1 VCLILFAYRA
11 HPLYPLVLAA
21 NRDEF
26 YDRPSAPADFWPEH
40 PGILGGRD
48 LSAGGT
54 WLGIHRSGKLAA
66 ITNYRD
72 GKHQRVGNSRG
83 HLVSEFLRSHHN
95 AVDHIASSRPSHPEY
110 GGFNLLLFD
119 SEGVH
124 YASNRATVEAR
135 VEPGIHGLSNHLL
148 DTPWPKVQGGKT
160 ALARLLAERHEAM
173 NTGLFEILAD
183 RSEAA
188 EHQLPRTGIS
198 PDWEK
203 KLSAPFI
210 HSPGYGTRASTVI
223 TLNRRGRLDF
233 RERSFDANG
242 QLVEERRF
250 VVEDFVIG
258 VESSFD
264 EEYPPPEIPRSQL

>member
-1 VCLILFAYRA
+1 
-11 HPLYPLVLAA
+11 
-21 NRDEF
+21 
-26 YDRPSAPADFWPEH
+26 
-40 PGILGGRD
+40 
-48 LSAGGT
+48 
-54 WLGIHRSGKLAA
+54 
-66 ITNYRD
+66 
-72 GKHQRVGNSRG
+72 
-83 HLVSEFLRSHHN
+83 
-95 AVDHIASSRPSHPEY
+95 
-110 GGFNLLLFD
+110 
-119 SEGVH
+119 
-124 YASNRATVEAR
+124 
-135 VEPGIHGLSNHLL
+135 
-148 DTPWPKVQGGKT
+148 
-160 ALARLLAERHEAM
+160 M

-203 KLSAPFI
+203 KLSAHFI